1 MQKPTSRDLRGALA
15 GVLAAAGGVGASMLL
30 AALLGSASSP
40 VYAMGTAVIGIT
52 PGWLKDF
59 AVEKFGTNDKPILLA
74 SVFVVMA
81 LASALVGV
89 VASRR
94 LRLGLVLAAALNLV
108 ALGAAV
114 KTLDGLDFSAGTVLP
129 GLVSLVVSVSLLWLF
144 ARSWGADLTEND
156 APTGFDRRAFLE
168 VVLAS
173 GGVAVVGAGTSV
185 LLGKAGAA
193 SREDV
198 RLPAAATSAKPL
210 PRGVDLDVKGLT
222 PYLTSN
228 ETFYRVDV
236 ALQVPQIDA
245 SSWRLRIHGQVD
257 RELDLSFDDILAM
270 PLVERR
276 ITLTCVS
283 NQVGDHYVGNATWL
297 GVPMRDLLERAGV
310 RSGADCLV
318 STSDDD
324 MTISTPIA
332 ALTDGR
338 DALLA
343 IGMNGQPLPLQ
354 HGFPARMVVPGLYGY
369 VSATKWVVDMEVT
382 SFSEVST
389 YWTDRGWAEQAPIKT
404 QSRIDV
410 PRQFATVQA
419 GMVNV
424 AGVAYAQHRGIDKVE
439 VRVDD
444 GAWQE
449 ARLATEDSTDT
460 WRQWVFPWEATRGQ
474 HKILVRATDR
484 TGHTQTSDR
493 VPPRPDGAT
502 GWHSTT
508 VNVR

>member
-1 MQKPTSRDLRGALA
+1 MQKPQPIDLRGALA

-30 AALLGSASSP
+30 AAALGSSSSP
-40 VYAMGTAVIGIT
+40 VYALGTAVIGIT

-59 AVEKFGTNDKPILLA
+59 AVERFGTNDKPILLA

-89 VASRR
+89 IASRR

-144 ARSWGADLTEND
+144 ARSWGADLKEFD

-193 SREDV
+193 SRADV
-198 RLPAAATSAKPL
+198 RLPAAATSATSL
-210 PRGVDLDVKGLT
+210 PQGVDLDVKGLT

-228 ETFYRVDV
+228 DTFYRVDV
-236 ALQVPQIDA
+236 ELKVPQIDA
-245 SSWRLRIHGQVD
+245 GAWRLKIHGQVD

-382 SFSEVST
+382 SFSKVST

-410 PRQFATVQA
+410 PRQFASVSEGT
-419 GMVNV
+419 VNV

>member
-1 MQKPTSRDLRGALA
+1 
-15 GVLAAAGGVGASMLL
+15 MLL

-40 VYAMGTAVIGIT
+40 VYALGTAVIGIT

-59 AVEKFGTNDKPILLA
+59 AVEKFGSNDKPILLA

-81 LASALVGV
+81 LASAVVGV
-89 VASRR
+89 IASRR

-108 ALGAAV
+108 ALGGAV
-114 KTLDGLDFSAGTVLP
+114 KTLNGLDLSAGTILP
-129 GLVSLVVSVSLLWLF
+129 GLFSLVVSVVLLWFF
-144 ARSWGADLTEND
+144 ARSWGADLTGND
-156 APTGFDRRAFLE
+156 APSGLDRRTFLE
-168 VVLAS
+168 VALAS
-173 GGVAVVGAGTSV
+173 GGVAVIAGGTST
-185 LLGKAGAA
+185 LFGKAGAA
-193 SREDV
+193 SRESV
-198 RLPAAATSAKPL
+198 RLPAATTLAKPL
-210 PRGVDLDVKGLT
+210 PRGADIDVKGIT
-222 PYLTSN
+222 PYLTTNNS
-228 ETFYRVDV
+228 FYRVDV
-236 ALQVPQIDA
+236 ALKVPQID
-245 SSWRLRIHGQVD
+245 SSAWRLKIHGLVD
-257 RELDLSFDDILAM
+257 REVELSFDDILAM

-297 GVPMRDLLERAGV
+297 GVQMRELLKLAGV
-310 RSGADCLV
+310 QRDADCLV
-318 STSDDD
+318 STSEDD
-324 MTISTPIA
+324 MTISTPIQ
-332 ALTDGR
+332 ALTDDR

-343 IGMNGQPLPLQ
+343 VGMNGEPLPLA

-369 VSATKWVVDMEVT
+369 LSATKWVVDLEVT
-382 SFSEVST
+382 NFSKVST

-410 PRQFATVQA
+410 PRQFASVREGT
-419 GMVNV
+419 VNV
-424 AGVAYAQHRGIDKVE
+424 AGVAYAQRRGIEKVE

-444 GAWQE
+444 GDWQE
-449 ARLATEDSTDT
+449 ARLATEDTIDS

-508 VNVR
+508 VNVG